1 MKASSFIFMMD
12 KPLQSLAL
20 CWVLIKFIAIIIRV
34 RVRVR
39 DRVRIRVSDIKV
51 KNFRVKE
58 T

>member
-20 CWVLIKFIAIIIRV
+20 CWVLIKFIATII